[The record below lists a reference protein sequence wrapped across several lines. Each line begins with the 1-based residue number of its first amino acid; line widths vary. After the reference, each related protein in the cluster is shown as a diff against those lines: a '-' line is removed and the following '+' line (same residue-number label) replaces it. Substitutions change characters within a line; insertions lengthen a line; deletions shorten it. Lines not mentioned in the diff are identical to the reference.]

1 MRRTA
6 ALVVLAITGSLL
18 AAGAATAATP
28 QQQINQL
35 KTKITKLQNQ
45 MRDVLAEQ
53 ACYDTL
59 WAVGQYG
66 DPNGAFGYIWGFTD
80 GSIEAT
86 TALDYANAD
95 EGTAGRDFDW
105 FVSYNPACAAAA
117 LQRHGFGKHI
127 ASARPAAAK
136 VASRNVGHF
145 RWHW

>member
-18 AAGAATAATP
+18 AAGVGAAATP

-45 MRDVLAEQ
+45 MRSVLAEQ

-59 WAVGQYG
+59 WAISQYG
-66 DPNGAFGYIWGFTD
+66 DPNGAFGYVWGFTD
-80 GSIEAT
+80 GSVEAT
-86 TALDYANAD
+86 TALDLAD
-95 EGTAGRDFDW
+95 SDSGTAGRDFDW
-105 FVSYNPACAAAA
+105 FVSYNPQCAAAA
-117 LQRHGFGKHI
+117 LRHQRFGKHL
-127 ASARPAAAK
+127 AGERPVAAK
-136 VASRNVGHF
+136 VAPRIVRQS